1 MKHKVLLKIVVV
13 IVVVLVVLVVAIQLF
28 GGAAVK
34 VGVEKAGSKAMK
46 VPVSVDNI
54 SFSLF
59 GGTVGIN
66 DLTVG
71 NPDGYKIKNLLEL
84 GDLHVKA
91 DIKSFLSDTARIE
104 YIKLDNMTVSIE
116 QKGLTNNLQEVLKAL
131 PKSEKTEPESTEQA
145 ESTEKNLQID
155 TLEITGVKVKARLI
169 PLPGEGENAVEL
181 TLAPIKM
188 TDLGS
193 NDKLSMAKLTGKIL
207 TAVAMGIAES
217 GAGLLPEG
225 LVGGITDTLGQQGA
239 AVVET
244 TKELLDKSKDIGGDA
259 IKSGKDIGEGVG
271 DALKGIFNNKDK

>member
-28 GGAAVK
+28 GGAIVK
-34 VGVEKAGSKAMK
+34 AGVEKAGSKAMK

-59 GGTVGIN
+59 GGTVSIN
-66 DLTVG
+66 DLAVG

-131 PKSEKTEPESTEQA
+131 PKSDETEP

-155 TLEITGVKVKARLI
+155 TLEITGVKVKVRLI

>member
-28 GGAAVK
+28 GGAVVK
-34 VGVEKAGSKAMK
+34 AGVEKAGSKAMK
-46 VPVSVDNI
+46 VPVSIDNI

-59 GGTVGIN
+59 GGTVSIN
-66 DLTVG
+66 DLAVG

-131 PKSEKTEPESTEQA
+131 PKSEKTEPESTE
-145 ESTEKNLQID
+145 KNLQID

-169 PLPGEGENAVEL
+169 LLPGKGENAVEL

-244 TKELLDKSKDIGGDA
+244 TKELFDKSKDIGGDA
-259 IKSGKDIGEGVG
+259 VKSGKDIGEGVG